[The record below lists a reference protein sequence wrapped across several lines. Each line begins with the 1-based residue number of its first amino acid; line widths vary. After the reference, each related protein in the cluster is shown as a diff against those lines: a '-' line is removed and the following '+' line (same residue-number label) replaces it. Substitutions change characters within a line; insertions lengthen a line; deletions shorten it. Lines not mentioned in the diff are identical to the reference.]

1 MLHRRRR
8 VLGETGTTSRLL
20 RDDDSFLIINPSLS
34 TGGSNSSPQQ
44 NKGIFPIYLFP
55 YFLNIESSL
64 YLLILLLRLM
74 AFVPV
79 ALIWFAGGIQRIIGA
94 SRV

>member
-1 MLHRRRR
+1 VLHRRRR

-20 RDDDSFLIINPSLS
+20 RDDSFLIINPSLS
-34 TGGSNSSPQQ
+34 TGGSNSFPQQ

-64 YLLILLLRLM
+64 YLLISMRNR
-74 AFVPV
+74 P
-79 ALIWFAGGIQRIIGA
+79 
-94 SRV
+94 